1 MFKYIFLILTTS
13 ILGFAQMK
21 TFMVTPE
28 IVNSGVKI
36 IDIRTE
42 AEWKETGII
51 KDSILLTFYDEQG
64 NYDPKKF
71 LTEVKTLVKKGE
83 KVAIICRS
91 GSRSIP
97 VANYLGKQ
105 GYESINL
112 KGGIISLKNQGYE
125 LVRYEK

>member
-125 LVRYEK
+125 LVEYEK

>member
-1 MFKYIFLILTTS
+1 MFKHIFLSLAVS

-28 IVNSGVKI
+28 IINSGVKV

-42 AEWKETGII
+42 AEWKQTGII
-51 KDSILLTFYDEQG
+51 KDSILLTFYDEKG

-71 LTEVKTLVKKGE
+71 LTEVEALVKKGE

-91 GSRSIP
+91 GSRSVP

-125 LVRYEK
+125 LVEYEK